1 MCSAVALTDEA
12 GLQPFA
18 TPSGWMGSIGP
29 PPQQTYTREE
39 LEETLASTQPVLHD
53 LLDAVADR
61 APSLRNREA
70 LLPLARLA
78 AWTKRDEW
86 VRPLDDWPGEQQ
98 VDADKDMA
106 KSGGDSDE
114 HEDGGANEAATL
126 RSLAA
131 HLLEKWDVPE
141 TLHGALAF
149 SDGPSPTE
157 AAHRVSRAFLKAHA
171 AVGRGDAS
179 VLSMLRSE
187 VSPAISKAAAKHFVK
202 AQELA
207 DATAAEA
214 NSKGKG
220 NSGSVIDKL
229 TEAQLDE
236 FREAFNSFDK
246 DGGGSIDSKELKDL
260 MASVGQNPTD
270 DELAEMIRIADA
282 DGTGDIDFAEFVT
295 LMAHKMADE
304 KSEATLKAAFSV
316 FDTSGDGFI
325 SAEEMRRIMIN
336 VGEPVTLDDVEQVI
350 RKVDID
356 GDGVINY
363 EEFTK
368 VIVEEKATQF
378 GQAGGK

>member
-1 MCSAVALTDEA
+1 
-12 GLQPFA
+12 
-18 TPSGWMGSIGP
+18 MGSKSSKVSS
-29 PPQQTYTREE
+29 QQED
-39 LEETLASTQPVLHD
+39 ST
-53 LLDAVADR
+53 
-61 APSLRNREA
+61 
-70 LLPLARLA
+70 
-78 AWTKRDEW
+78 
-86 VRPLDDWPGEQQ
+86 
-98 VDADKDMA
+98 
-106 KSGGDSDE
+106 
-114 HEDGGANEAATL
+114 
-126 RSLAA
+126 
-131 HLLEKWDVPE
+131 
-141 TLHGALAF
+141 
-149 SDGPSPTE
+149 
-157 AAHRVSRAFLKAHA
+157 
-171 AVGRGDAS
+171 
-179 VLSMLRSE
+179 
-187 VSPAISKAAAKHFVK
+187 
-202 AQELA
+202 
-207 DATAAEA
+207 
-214 NSKGKG
+214 KGT
-220 NSGSVIDKL
+220 GSVIDKL

-246 DGGGSIDSKELKDL
+246 DGGGSIDAKELKDL

-368 VIVEEKATQF
+368 VIIEEKATQF
-378 GQAGGK
+378 GPK